1 MTTRG
6 RGSAG
11 ATNTTPRA
19 KGIETARTSSSDQVA
34 LYIRRLIF
42 DGDLR
47 PGERVPQDE
56 IAQALGV
63 SRIPVREALIALER
77 EGWLTIELHRGA
89 FIHPLDADSVRD
101 HYEVFG
107 LVYGLAARRAL
118 QRSSPDDL
126 TAALT
131 PIVADLPAATE
142 PEAFTRQ
149 TVAFHRAVVTAARSP
164 RINVVIRTM
173 SALVPGD
180 FFSLVPGAITVESD
194 SLPAIARALAAGDGD
209 RAADEYLRMMRAVGE
224 NVIELFAERGLFE
237 TPRATP
243 A

>member
-1 MTTRG
+1 MRTTG
-6 RGSAG
+6 PS
-11 ATNTTPRA
+11 PRA
-19 KGIETARTSSSDQVA
+19 KGIETTRTSSSDQVA

-56 IAQALGV
+56 VAKALGV

-89 FIHPLDADSVRD
+89 FILPLDADSVRD

-118 QRSSPDDL
+118 QRSEPAEL
-126 TAALT
+126 
-131 PIVADLPAATE
+131 AATLE
-142 PEAFTRQ
+142 EIVDQLADVTDPEEFTRL
-149 TVAFHRAVVTAARSP
+149 TVAFHRAVVAAARSP
-164 RINVVIRTM
+164 RVNVVIRTM
-173 SALVPGD
+173 SVLVPGD
-180 FFSLVPGAITVESD
+180 FFSLVPEAMTVERE
-194 SLPAIARALAAGDGD
+194 SLPIITRALASGNAS
-209 RAADEYLRMMRAVGE
+209 RAADEYQQMMRAVGD
-224 NVIELFAERGLFE
+224 NVIDLFAERGLFSA
-237 TPRATP
+237 PATEP